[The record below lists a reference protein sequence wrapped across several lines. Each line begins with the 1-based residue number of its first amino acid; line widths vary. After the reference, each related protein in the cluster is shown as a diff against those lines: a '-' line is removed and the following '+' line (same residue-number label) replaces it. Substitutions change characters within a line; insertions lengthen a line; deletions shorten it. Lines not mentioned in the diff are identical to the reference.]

1 MLKKIKSFK
10 LTVNDRRI
18 GAKRFVQEF
27 IGNSLA
33 GMVETLRLKD
43 STIHKINIEI
53 KFIEKSSSE

>member
-1 MLKKIKSFK
+1 MKKIKSFK